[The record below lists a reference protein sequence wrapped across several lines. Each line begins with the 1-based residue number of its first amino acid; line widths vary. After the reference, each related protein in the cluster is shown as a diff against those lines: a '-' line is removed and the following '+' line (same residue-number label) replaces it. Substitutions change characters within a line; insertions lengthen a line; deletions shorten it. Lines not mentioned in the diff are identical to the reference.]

1 MWGLSFSESNF
12 NLLLNFILPTSERSY
27 LSSLKKRLLNSVSAE
42 SLVGGSPGLIILY
55 ISTKASSLFEVG
67 SALSVLDIYG
77 PLSNSLIN
85 KQEISFTLF
94 SFSDSITTSSISVFA
109 TKRTSPVSL
118 LKISLDRTFPIKN
131 SSARVISLTFALD
144 NSLICLAVILLPAS
158 TYTLLLTF
166 RSTGSVSP
174 LNLSGIKASF
184 TVSFS
189 TVKISSS

>member
-1 MWGLSFSESNF
+1 M
-12 NLLLNFILPTSERSY
+12 
-27 LSSLKKRLLNSVSAE
+27 LNSVSAE

-94 SFSDSITTSSISVFA
+94 SLSDSITTSSISVFA

>member
-1 MWGLSFSESNF
+1 M
-12 NLLLNFILPTSERSY
+12 
-27 LSSLKKRLLNSVSAE
+27 KKRLLNNVSAE

-131 SSARVISLTFALD
+131 SSARVISFTFALD